1 MNCNTYE
8 EDTVAANPFL
18 APKAQD
24 DQAPFSF
31 TFHNLLL
38 FLLLNV
44 NAPKSSR
51 LGHGRLFLCNTTPCT
66 SSLPMNADKR

>member
-1 MNCNTYE
+1 MKCNKYKY
-8 EDTVAANPFL
+8 DTVAANPFP

-24 DQAPFSF
+24 DQASFSF
-31 TFHNLLL
+31 IFCSLLM

-44 NAPKSSR
+44 NTPKSR
-51 LGHGRLFLCNTTPCT
+51 LGHGRLFLCNTTLCT